1 MTKDPVIALKDVS
14 VEFSNKN
21 KVVQDVHDVTLEVNR
36 GDVFGIV
43 GHSGAGKSTLIRT
56 INLLQ
61 KPTSGEVIVNG
72 QQITEISAKD
82 LRKSR
87 EKIGMIFQHF
97 NLMNS
102 LNVVDNVML
111 FLGHSKLSKSEK
123 RQRATELLHLVG
135 LSGKEK
141 VFPRQ
146 LSGGQKQR
154 VAIARALANNPE
166 ILLSDESTSALD
178 PQTTASILPLLRQ
191 LNRELG
197 LTIVLITHQLEVAE
211 DICNRIA
218 VINDGEIVEQAESY
232 QILLNPQHQITRD
245 LFEDAYFSNENLQKN
260 IPADQSTSQ
269 LLYRLSYDSIENGNS
284 SLFDYLRDQFE
295 IRTKIIY
302 TDSVAVQEHVIIKA
316 IVEFSKELDQQ
327 VADELNAH
335 HVNLKKVEL
344 S

>member
-1 MTKDPVIALKDVS
+1 MAKDPVIALKDVS
-14 VEFSNKN
+14 VEFKNKN
-21 KVVQDVHDVTLEVNR
+21 KVVQAVHNVTLEVDR

-43 GHSGAGKSTLIRT
+43 GYSGAGKSTLIRT

-72 QQITEISAKD
+72 QQITKISAKE

-102 LNVVDNVML
+102 LNVVDNVIL
-111 FLGHSKLSKSEK
+111 SLGHSSLSKREK
-123 RQRATELLHLVG
+123 CQRATELLHLVG

-141 VFPRQ
+141 VYPRQ

-178 PQTTASILPLLRQ
+178 PQTTASILTLLKR

-218 VINDGEIVEQAESY
+218 VINDGELVEQAESY

-245 LFEDAYFSNENLQKN
+245 LFEDTFFSSDNLLKITPTEQIRLK
-260 IPADQSTSQ
+260 T
-269 LLYRLSYDSIENGNS
+269 LYRLSYDSSENDNS
-284 SLFDYLRDQFE
+284 SLFDWLRDQFE

-302 TDSVAVQEHVIIKA
+302 TDSVAVQNHVIIKA
-316 IVEFSKELDQQ
+316 VVEFSKELYQHILN
-327 VADELNAH
+327 ELEIR
-335 HVNLKKVEL
+335 HVNIKKVEL

>member
-135 LSGKEK
+135 LAGKEK

-146 LSGGQKQR
+146 LSG
-154 VAIARALANNPE
+154 
-166 ILLSDESTSALD
+166 
-178 PQTTASILPLLRQ
+178 
-191 LNRELG
+191 
-197 LTIVLITHQLEVAE
+197 
-211 DICNRIA
+211 
-218 VINDGEIVEQAESY
+218 
-232 QILLNPQHQITRD
+232 
-245 LFEDAYFSNENLQKN
+245 
-260 IPADQSTSQ
+260 
-269 LLYRLSYDSIENGNS
+269 
-284 SLFDYLRDQFE
+284 
-295 IRTKIIY
+295 
-302 TDSVAVQEHVIIKA
+302 
-316 IVEFSKELDQQ
+316 
-327 VADELNAH
+327 
-335 HVNLKKVEL
+335 
-344 S
+344 